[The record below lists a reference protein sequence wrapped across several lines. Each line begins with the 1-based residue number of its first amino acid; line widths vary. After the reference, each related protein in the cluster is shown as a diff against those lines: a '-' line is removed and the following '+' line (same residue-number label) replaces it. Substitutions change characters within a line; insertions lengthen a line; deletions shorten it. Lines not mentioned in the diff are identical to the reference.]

1 MRVFI
6 IGSKNLSV
14 WMLNTLIEQG
24 HEVIGALSRDLEPGM
39 KPWLNELGHA
49 SLRDEC
55 KRHNIPCYEGMNV
68 NSDKAIDILVESNLD
83 VIFSCFWG
91 QIIKQKVLDIP
102 RLGIYNLH
110 TAHLPL
116 NRGSRPIPWAII
128 KGELYTGITLHKMH
142 AGVDNGPILGQVK
155 VEITEAETAKTLY
168 EKVTKAGAQLFKN
181 LLPSFDPTVKI
192 KLVEQDE
199 SQATYQPR
207 GEPFGGQINRSWSKI
222 QTERFKR
229 AFTFPPFRA
238 YRYPPKLIGSE
249 ALPYFVIDDNCTSIE
264 LPQPHAQFRQDSI
277 GSKQLREDIRNI
289 IPSKAQNL
297 CFDRNLDGMFPIH
310 DILRQSGI
318 DYCMSKQTNAT
329 EWFKAPLKYQ
339 PYRYQNGLLEIPT
352 IRLNTADELVS
363 ILDVAHRL
371 ANECEY
377 DIFIGINPIELISKE
392 DILKQIRLSEIDELT
407 FTEVNQLFDT
417 EYEDISA

>member
-1 MRVFI
+1 MRVFV
-6 IGSKNLSV
+6 IGSKDLSV
-14 WMLNTLIEQG
+14 WILNTLIEQG
-24 HEVIGALSRDLEPGM
+24 HEVIGAFSRDLEPGM

-55 KRHNIPCYEGMNV
+55 KHHNIPCYEGMNV
-68 NSDKAIDILVESNLD
+68 NSDTAIDILVKSNLD

-91 QIIKQKVLDIP
+91 QIIKEKVLDIP
-102 RLGIYNLH
+102 RFGIYNLH

-155 VEITEAETAKTLY
+155 VEITEADTAKTLY

-207 GEPFGGQINRSWSKI
+207 GEPFGGQIHRSWSTI

-238 YRYPPKLIGSE
+238 YRNPPKLIGRKV
-249 ALPYFVIDDNCTSIE
+249 LPYFVFDDNCTSIK
-264 LPQPHAQFRQDSI
+264 LPQPHAQFRLDSI
-277 GSKQLREDIRNI
+277 GSKQLRDDIRNI
-289 IPSKAQNL
+289 MPSKALNL
-297 CFDRNLDGMFPIH
+297 CFDRNLDGIFPIH
-310 DILRQSGI
+310 DILKQLGI
-318 DYCMSKQTNAT
+318 NYCMSKQTSAA
-329 EWFKAPLKYQ
+329 EWLKAPIKYQ

-352 IRLNTADELVS
+352 ISLNSAYELVS

-377 DIFIGINPIELISKE
+377 DIFFGINPIELISKE